1 MTGHKITDVPLGAII
16 EQKYKAPFWVVHRAG
31 LQSALLAR
39 AEELGT
45 IEIQTGC
52 EFQCKR
58 EYESSKFEC
67 SETWAGPGQKPNKE
81 NCMRGAENNLQR
93 CRNTCDAG

>member
-1 MTGHKITDVPLGAII
+1 MKKLISLTLMFLLLTGFSVYAQN
-16 EQKYKAPFWVVHRAG
+16 E
-31 LQSALLAR
+31 
-39 AEELGT
+39 
-45 IEIQTGC
+45 TGC

-67 SETWAGPGQKPNKE
+67 SETWAGPGQEPNKE